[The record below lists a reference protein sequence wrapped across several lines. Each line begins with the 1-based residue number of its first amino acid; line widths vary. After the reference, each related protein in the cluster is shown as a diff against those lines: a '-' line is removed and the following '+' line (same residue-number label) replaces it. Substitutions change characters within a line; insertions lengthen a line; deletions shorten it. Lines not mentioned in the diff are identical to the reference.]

1 MQPDGVQTRY
11 RAASRA
17 TILVAEG
24 GNSMEVLDPYTSVLA
39 ALSAALL
46 LVAGGMAKKQ
56 LVWKRAVPMRRH
68 RRRR

>member
-1 MQPDGVQTRY
+1 
-11 RAASRA
+11 
-17 TILVAEG
+17 
-24 GNSMEVLDPYTSVLA
+24 MEVLDPYTSVLA

-56 LVWKRAVPMRRH
+56 LVWKKRPVPMWRH